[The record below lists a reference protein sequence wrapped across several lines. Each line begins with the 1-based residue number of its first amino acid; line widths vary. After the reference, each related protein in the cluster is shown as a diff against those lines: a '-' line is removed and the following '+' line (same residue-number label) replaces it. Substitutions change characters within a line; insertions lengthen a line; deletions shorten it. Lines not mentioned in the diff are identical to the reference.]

1 MRAYL
6 KSTNII
12 DWHHPE
18 VKARAKSLGEGK
30 ELTID
35 IVRACYLWVRD
46 EIRHTGDYGLSIVT
60 SRASEALLARTGF
73 SFSKSHLLA
82 ALLRANHI
90 PAGLCYQRVRDMDS
104 ESGYFLHSF
113 NAAFLPKFGWY
124 RIDARG
130 NNDFIDA
137 RFNPPRE
144 YLAYTVREEEGEADL
159 PKIWTDPLST
169 VIEVLQKRENADEVL
184 RHPPDIQ
191 IISIPKKVGDSSS

>member
-6 KSTNII
+6 QSTDII
-12 DWHHPE
+12 DWHHPR
-18 VKARAKSLGEGK
+18 VKARAKNLAE
-30 ELTID
+30 ECDLTVD
-35 IVRACYLWVRD
+35 IVRNCYQWVRD

-60 SRASEALLARTGF
+60 CRASEAIMAETGF
-73 SFSKSHLLA
+73 CYSKSHLLA

-90 PAGLCYQRVRDMDS
+90 PCGLCYQRVRSRES
-104 ESGYFLHSF
+104 ESGFALHSL
-113 NAAFLPKFGWY
+113 NAVFLPKFGWY

-137 RFNPPRE
+137 RFNPPKE
-144 YLAYTVREEEGEADL
+144 YLAYTIREEGEADL

-169 VIEVLQKRENADEVL
+169 VIEVLQKRDTAEDVR

-191 IISIPKKVGDSSS
+191 IIAIPKKAGDI